1 MRSKPDL
8 HRDEIAFEPRLLR
21 PAQPP
26 AAAWAFFVLPRDMSA
41 RLPTRSEVAVQGRL
55 AGQPF
60 QVTLEPDAAGGHWM
74 KIEPQLMAQAGVSI
88 GDTVAV
94 SMSVMAQQPEPEL
107 PADWRAALAED
118 QAARA
123 TWDDISAVAR
133 RDWIQWMTSG
143 KKGRDA
149 READRHRLRHAGH
162 RQASRLLLRSIGH
175 LQRYIQCSGSGRMN
189 DADSSRLGKRTLV
202 GRRIIRAAAGTQ
214 PATGLSAV

>member
-1 MRSKPDL
+1 MRSKSDL
-8 HRDEIAFEPRLLR
+8 HRVEIAFEPRLLR

-41 RLPTRSEVAVQGRL
+41 RLPTRSQVAVQGRL

-60 QVTLEPDAAGGHWM
+60 QVTLEPDGAGGHWM
-74 KIEPQLMAQAGVSI
+74 KVEPQLMAQAGVSI

-118 QAARA
+118 PAARA

-143 KKGRDA
+143 KKAETRAKRIATACDMLA
-149 READRHRLRHAGH
+149 T
-162 RQASRLLLRSIGH
+162 
-175 LQRYIQCSGSGRMN
+175 
-189 DADSSRLGKRTLV
+189 GKR
-202 GRRIIRAAAGTQ
+202 RACCFDRSGIYSGTFSAPEAAE
-214 PATGLSAV
+214 